1 MLMVFFRYIHI
12 LKKSQILNITI
23 KVIKNQMFALNWSA
37 FDYTTDSGS
46 VCWQML
52 A

>member
-1 MLMVFFRYIHI
+1 MLMVFFSVYTYI
-12 LKKSQILNITI
+12 KKSQILNINI